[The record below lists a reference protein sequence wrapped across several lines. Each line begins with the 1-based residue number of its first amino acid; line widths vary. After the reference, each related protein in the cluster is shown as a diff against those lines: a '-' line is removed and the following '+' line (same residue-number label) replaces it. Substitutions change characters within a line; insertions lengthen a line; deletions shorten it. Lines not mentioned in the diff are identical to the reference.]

1 MDRYPGSEGQVA
13 GEKMILNSP
22 SSTGIPAHV
31 AIIMDGNG
39 RWAKSRKMPRIA
51 GHQEGVKN
59 VERVIRAAAR
69 FDIAFLS
76 LYAFSTENWKRPRS
90 EIEGLMGLFRHFL
103 KFKLPDLERN
113 GVRLLFS
120 GRIMDL
126 PDDLVGQMKIV
137 EQKTSKNKVI
147 TVIICVNYGGR
158 QEIVDS
164 VNRIIE
170 QGFSGS
176 FTEEIINSSM
186 YQPHVPDP
194 DLVIRTSGETRLSNF
209 LLWESAYSE
218 LYFTDVLWP
227 DFREEELQKA
237 LKYYSGR
244 ERRYGS
250 V

>member
-1 MDRYPGSEGQVA
+1 MA
-13 GEKMILNSP
+13 GEKMSRDP
-22 SSTGIPAHV
+22 RSSADIPAHV

-39 RWAKSRKMPRIA
+39 RWAQSREMPRLA
-51 GHQEGVKN
+51 GHQEGAKN
-59 VERVIRAAAR
+59 VERVIRAAVR
-69 FDIAFLS
+69 SDIKFLS
-76 LYAFSTENWKRPRS
+76 LYAFSTENWNRPQP
-90 EIEGLMGLFRHFL
+90 EIEGLMGLFRHYL
-103 KFKLPDLERN
+103 KFKLPDLKKN

-120 GRIMDL
+120 GRKSDL
-126 PDDLVGQMKIV
+126 PDDLVNQMNLV
-137 EQKTSKNKVI
+137 EQETSKNKSI

-170 QGFSGS
+170 QGFSGP
-176 FTEEIINSSM
+176 FTEELINSSM

-194 DLVIRTSGETRLSNF
+194 DLVIRTSGEIRLSNF
-209 LLWESAYSE
+209 LLWQSAYSE

-227 DFREEELQKA
+227 DFCEAELQKA

-250 V
+250 VKEV